1 MLFFSSEPTKGINSR
16 LLTAFRMKTAIVV
29 GAFLGKFLQ
38 SDPFVKKEIAD
49 SSPLRVRL
57 KIKFSVWEVSQT
69 FFFNIWEI
77 SAENN
82 RRGEETRCDSVARG
96 LVFTGTWC
104 SAPAMLRCTAFSL
117 PAPLWWKKK
126 TSAGERERQPIE
138 RDPEVHTTSV
148 TSPKHQATGRQRE
161 RRRNGRKPREG
172 EADRHRV
179 MTVMSKWSDTGER
192 GETNR
197 DGQRDR
203 QSEDAERGNLRETCH
218 NNVTS
223 GKNGDAAA
231 PRVQYRN
238 VDGRPERF
246 RWKYPCMSTQIKSR
260 QRKIATWL
268 ED

>member
-1 MLFFSSEPTKGINSR
+1 
-16 LLTAFRMKTAIVV
+16 MKTAIVV

-49 SSPLRVRL
+49 SSPPESPFKDQVLRL
-57 KIKFSVWEVSQT
+57 GSFSN
-69 FFFNIWEI
+69 FFFLIFEKYQ
-77 SAENN
+77 
-82 RRGEETRCDSVARG
+82 RRITDGERRRDVTASPEV
-96 LVFTGTWC
+96 LC
-104 SAPAMLRCTAFSL
+104 SQVHDVQ
-117 PAPLWWKKK
+117 PLLCWDVQLFHFQRRSDGKKK

-246 RWKYPCMSTQIKSR
+246 RWKYPCVSTQIKSR

>member
-126 TSAGERERQPIE
+126 NLSRRERETANRKRSRGSHDFCHIPETSSHGEAKGKTEKWTETQRGRGRSAQSHDSNVKMEWHRRKRGDKQRRAERQTE
-138 RDPEVHTTSV
+138 R
-148 TSPKHQATGRQRE
+148 GRRE
-161 RRRNGRKPREG
+161 RKP
-172 EADRHRV
+172 
-179 MTVMSKWSDTGER
+179 SW
-192 GETNR
+192 
-197 DGQRDR
+197 
-203 QSEDAERGNLRETCH
+203 NL
-218 NNVTS
+218 S
-223 GKNGDAAA
+223 
-231 PRVQYRN
+231 QQRN
-238 VDGRPERF
+238 VRKKR
-246 RWKYPCMSTQIKSR
+246 RRRCTTRTVQKRRRTTWKIQM
-260 QRKIATWL
+260 KISLCVNA
-268 ED
+268 D